1 MSTDP
6 NIVVGGGQAGARA
19 AQSMR
24 QAGFAGRI
32 IVFGD
37 EVHLPYER
45 PPLSKEVFLR
55 GPDAGFK
62 PILTHE
68 FYQEQNIELRRGVH
82 VEAIDRQAQRIVLE
96 DGSALPFN
104 RLLLATGSR
113 LRRLQLEG
121 AEKSNVFYLRT
132 IDDSVALEAMLS
144 GGSRLMIVGG
154 GFIGLELAAAAQQRG
169 CNIVVIEAGHH
180 IMGRVAPPV
189 VASYVADCH
198 AARGVTIKTGVFPIV
213 LAGDANIH
221 SVTLSDGE
229 TLPVDI
235 MVVGIGVVP
244 RTELAE
250 RAGLAVENGI
260 SVDESCVTSDPG
272 IFAAGDVANQFNPT
286 VRCRLRQESY
296 QNAQDQGVTA
306 GTAMAG
312 GRPATRPSV
321 PWAWS
326 DQYDL
331 NIQVA
336 GMRLPSDEVV
346 IRGDVASGSF
356 TAFSLFERRLRGAV
370 TVNRGREMTL
380 INRLLLRGEPIDT
393 AALSSESVSLREVSS
408 LPSTIGTF

>member
-24 QAGFAGRI
+24 QAGFVGPI
-32 IVFGD
+32 IVVGD
-37 EVHLPYER
+37 EIHLPYER
-45 PPLSKEVFLR
+45 PPLSKEFFLR

-62 PILTHE
+62 PVFTHD
-68 FYQEQNIELRRGVH
+68 FYREQNVELRRGVR
-82 VEAIDRQAQRIVLE
+82 VEAIDRHAQRIVLE
-96 DGSALPFN
+96 DGSNLPFN

-121 AEKSNVFYLRT
+121 ANKPNVFYLRT
-132 IDDSVALEAMLS
+132 IDDSVALASMLS
-144 GGSRLMIVGG
+144 PGSRLMIVGG
-154 GFIGLELAAAAQQRG
+154 GFIGLELAVAARHRG
-169 CNIVVIEAGHH
+169 CNVVVIEAGPH

-189 VASYVADCH
+189 VASFISDYH
-198 AARGVTIKTGVFPIV
+198 AARGVTVKTGVYPTTMM
-213 LAGDANIH
+213 GDAHVNA
-221 SVTLSDGE
+221 VTLSDGE
-229 TLPVDI
+229 TLAVDI
-235 MVVGIGVVP
+235 VVVGIGVIP

-250 RAGLAVENGI
+250 QAGLAIDNGI
-260 SVDESCVTSDPG
+260 SVDDFCVTSDPT
-272 IFAAGDVANQFNPT
+272 ILAAGDVANQFNPI
-286 VRCRLRQESY
+286 VRCHLRQESF
-296 QNAQDQGVTA
+296 QNAQEQGIIA

-312 GRPATRPSV
+312 GQPATRPSV

-336 GMRLPSDEVV
+336 GMRLPDDEVV

-356 TAFSLFERRLRGAV
+356 IAFSLDERRLRGAV

-393 AALSSESVSLREVSS
+393 AALSSESVSLREVLS
-408 LPSTIGTF
+408 LPSTMGTF